1 MNTNLPPFNY
11 DQRLQQLQHAHRLT
25 VESPNPG
32 IWHTTNWYRKHA
44 LPVVTPAHIPLEW
57 RYDLDRERNPMLI
70 ENLPVQATFNAGAI
84 EIGGRIAQMVR
95 VEGHD
100 RKSFF
105 GLCWS
110 DSGVDGFTFT
120 DHAIVM
126 PETDDPDT
134 NVYDMRMVQH
144 EDGWIYGLFCTERKD
159 PNAPHGDLSS
169 AVAQCGIARSKNLID
184 WERLPDLKSPS
195 AQQRNVVLHPEF
207 VDGKYAF
214 YTRPQDGFIDAGSGG
229 GIGWA
234 LCDDI
239 TTPVVSEERIIESR
253 QYHTVKEVKNGQGPA
268 PIKSPIGWIHLAHGV
283 RGTATGLRYVLYVFV
298 TDLNDPTKVIYSPGG
313 AFIVPEGDEQLG
325 DLSHIVF
332 SNGWVLRDDGTVLI
346 YYASCDTRMHV
357 ASTTL
362 DRLMAYC
369 QQVPEDPLRS
379 FACVAQRNALIN
391 QNHQRF

>member
-1 MNTNLPPFNY
+1 MSNLPPFNY
-11 DQRLQQLQHAHRLT
+11 DQRLEEITHSNDLAVKT
-25 VESPNPG
+25 PNSG
-32 IWHTTNWYRKHA
+32 SWHHTNWYCKYRD
-44 LPVVTPAHIPLEW
+44 PIITPAHVPITW
-57 RYDLDRERNPMLI
+57 RYDLNRERNPTLLEI
-70 ENLPVQATFNAGAI
+70 LPIQATFNAGAI
-84 EIGGRIAQMVR
+84 ERDGRIAMMVR
-95 VEGHD
+95 IEGHD

-105 GLCWS
+105 GLAWS

-126 PETDDPDT
+126 PETETPDV
-134 NVYDMRMVQH
+134 NVYDMRMVEH
-144 EDGWIYGLFCTERKD
+144 EDGWVYGLFCTERKD
-159 PNAPHGDLSS
+159 PQAPHGDLSS
-169 AVAQCGIARSKNLID
+169 AVAQCGIARSKDLLS
-184 WERLPDLKSPS
+184 WERLPDLKSNS

-239 TTPVVSEERIIESR
+239 TDPVVGEERVMESR
-253 QYHTVKEVKNGQGPA
+253 AYHTIKEVKNGQGPA
-268 PIKSPIGWIHLAHGV
+268 PIKSSIGWIHLAHGV

-298 TDLNDPTKVIYSPGG
+298 TDLENPDKVIYSPGG

-332 SNGWVLRDDGTVLI
+332 SNGWVCRDDGTILI

-357 ASTTL
+357 ATTTL
-362 DRLMAYC
+362 DRLIAYC
-369 QQVPEDPLRS
+369 QSVPADPLRS
-379 FACVAQRNALIN
+379 FACVEQRNALID
-391 QNHQRF
+391 QNLE

>member
-1 MNTNLPPFNY
+1 MTSLFPSFDY
-11 DQRLQQLQHAHRLT
+11 DQRLKELSESHRQA
-25 VESPNPG
+25 VETPNPG
-32 IWHTTNWYRKHA
+32 IWHPTNWYRKHPH
-44 LPVVTPAHIPLEW
+44 PVVTPAHVPLQW
-57 RYDLDRERNPMLI
+57 RYDLNRDRNPLLI
-70 ENLPVQATFNAGAI
+70 ENLPIQATFNAGAI
-84 EIGGRIAQMVR
+84 ELDGRIAQMVR
-95 VEGHD
+95 IEGHD

-110 DSGVDGFTFT
+110 DTGVDGFTFT
-120 DHAIVM
+120 GHAIVM

-134 NVYDMRMVQH
+134 NVYDMRLVKH

-159 PNAPHGDLSS
+159 PNAAPGDLSS

-207 VDGKYAF
+207 VNGKYAF

-234 LCDDI
+234 LCGDI
-239 TTPVVSEERIIESR
+239 TRPVVTEERIIESR
-253 QYHTVKEVKNGQGPA
+253 LYHTVKEVKNGQGPA

-298 TDLNDPTKVIYSPGG
+298 TDLEDPARVTHSPGG

-332 SNGWVLRDDGTVLI
+332 SNGWVCKDDGTVFI

-357 ASTTL
+357 ATTTL
-362 DRLMAYC
+362 DRLIAYC
-369 QQVPEDPLRS
+369 EQVPRDPLRS
-379 FACVAQRNALIN
+379 RACVAQRNALIDKN
-391 QNHQRF
+391 RE